1 MAISM
6 GLAEQKYRLSLKYHF
21 WQDGLGNVAMR
32 RQSQILSRLNK
43 QRFIFTNGTCSL
55 WLR

>member
-21 WQDGLGNVAMR
+21 WQDGLGNAAMR